1 MLLVGNLLR
10 ILRNIHRTRVY
21 IPSQGPASWQAFLA
35 EPGKQ
40 WRTGYSAKA
49 LAHCWEDN
57 DGLPNEIA
65 QMFDAPAELL
75 LALPEHKVPLDGGN
89 RDSQNDVFALI
100 RFRDQT
106 CAATIEGKVNEPFGP
121 TVGEWFSNPSHGK
134 RERMRH
140 LCSLLGLDE
149 IPPSH
154 IRYQLMHRTA
164 SALIEARRFKT
175 DEAAMIVHS
184 FSRERM
190 WFEDFVMF
198 LRLFGLDAEPDAAS
212 VLTLKSGQ
220 RLRLGWASGNSDF
233 LAR

>member
-1 MLLVGNLLR
+1 M
-10 ILRNIHRTRVY
+10 
-21 IPSQGPASWQAFLA
+21 PSEGPASWQAFLA
-35 EPGKQ
+35 EPERQ
-40 WRTGYSAKA
+40 WRTGYSAKT
-49 LAHCWEDN
+49 LAHCWEN
-57 DGLPNEIA
+57 ACGLPDEIA
-65 QMFDAPAELL
+65 QMFDGPAELL
-75 LALPEHKVPLDGGN
+75 LALPEHRVPLDGGN
-89 RDSQNDVFALI
+89 HDSQNDVFALI
-100 RFRDQT
+100 RFGDQT

-121 TVGEWFSNPSHGK
+121 TVGDWFSNPSQGK
-134 RERMRH
+134 QERMRH

-184 FSRERM
+184 FSPQRM

-198 LRLFGLDAEPDAAS
+198 LRLFGLEAAPDTRS

-220 RLRLGWASGNSDF
+220 RLRLGWASGSADF
-233 LAR
+233 WLVEI